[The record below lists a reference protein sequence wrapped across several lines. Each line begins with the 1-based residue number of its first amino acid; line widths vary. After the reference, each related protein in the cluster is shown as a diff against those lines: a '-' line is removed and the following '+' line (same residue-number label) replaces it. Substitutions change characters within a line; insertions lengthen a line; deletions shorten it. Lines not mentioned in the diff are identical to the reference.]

1 MTKTPYNKLIRDK
14 IPEVLARQDKAA
26 ETSVLDVPEY
36 KRRLLLKLVE
46 EAQELAHAGSE
57 KFVDELA
64 DVKEVCRAILIAFG
78 ISEEDLERVR
88 IAKRAERGGFDKRLL
103 LTAVTEPDA

>member
-46 EAQELAHAGSE
+46 EAQELA
-57 KFVDELA
+57 